1 MSEIKEGQTMQLP
14 RRKQKDQQVF
24 IKHYTEN
31 LKDGQHGPH
40 PKQTPKKLMLN
51 DSS

>member
-14 RRKQKDQQVF
+14 RRKQKGQQVS

-31 LKDGQHGPH
+31 NLLIVNTKE
-40 PKQTPKKLMLN
+40 N
-51 DSS
+51 NS